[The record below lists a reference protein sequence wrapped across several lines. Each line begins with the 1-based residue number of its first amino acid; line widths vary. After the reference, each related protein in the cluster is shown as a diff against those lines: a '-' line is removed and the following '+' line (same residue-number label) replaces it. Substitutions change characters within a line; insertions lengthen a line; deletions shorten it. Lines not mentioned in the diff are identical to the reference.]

1 MTRENP
7 DPPIQTIVQSLDLE
21 GLCAI
26 QGPGA
31 GLGIACGGSDGI
43 QIVGEFKIEPA
54 IDHRASPGDS
64 SGIGDA
70 VGDSRQVLKGT
81 EAARVKYRFAVFSCG
96 DDGFHDSIVGA
107 GGTLLGRCEE

>member
-1 MTRENP
+1 MCIE
-7 DPPIQTIVQSLDLE
+7 DGI
-21 GLCAI
+21 GI

-64 SGIGDA
+64 GGIGDA
-70 VGDSRQVLKGT
+70 VGGLGQFAKGVQ
-81 EAARVKYRFAVFSCG
+81 AARVKCRFAAFSRG